1 MLQYDFMR
9 RALWVGFL
17 LALILP
23 MIGIQVVVK
32 RLSLMG
38 DAISHSALAGV
49 AAGLVLGLNP
59 TFTTLVATVIAALA
73 IEFVRKKV
81 PDYAELALAIILSTS
96 LGLAGLL
103 TSFVKGSVSVESF
116 LFGSIVAISDGEL
129 LSVLIVGVLVF
140 VISVALY
147 KELFNVAFD
156 SRSAA
161 LQGIWVDGINVLFT
175 IMSAITIAIAS
186 RTIGALIVSSIMI
199 VPIATSMQ
207 FSKSYKS
214 VMLNGVVLSVIYVMV
229 GLVLSFYLGLKP
241 GATIV
246 LLASLG
252 FVVILL
258 VKRIKRK
265 VGV

>member
-9 RALWVGFL
+9 RALLVGFL
-17 LALILP
+17 LSIILP
-23 MIGIQVVVK
+23 VIGTQVVVR

-49 AAGLVLGLNP
+49 AAGLVQGLNP
-59 TFTTLVATVIAALA
+59 TFTTMIATVIAALA

-81 PDYAELALAIILSTS
+81 PNYAELALAIILSTS
-96 LGLAGLL
+96 LGLAGVL
-103 TSFVKGSVSVESF
+103 TSFVKGTVSLESF
-116 LFGSIVAISDGEL
+116 LFGSIVAIGDGEV
-129 LSVLIVGVLVF
+129 LSVLIMGILVLL
-140 VISVALY
+140 ISVALH

-156 SRSAA
+156 SRSAS

-186 RTIGALIVSSIMI
+186 RTIGALIVSSIMV

-207 FSKSYKS
+207 FSKSYKC
-214 VMLNGVVLSVIYVMV
+214 VMLNGVGLSVLYVIA

-246 LLASLG
+246 LLASIG
-252 FVVILL
+252 FMIVVIING
-258 VKRIKRK
+258 VVRK
-265 VGV
+265 VGA